1 MSFCYSPTIRAVQQ
15 QNGPERVDV
24 PLIITIVKHGS
35 RPFVRIAI
43 EEILCGAAGKFE
55 TSNDPSSA

>member
-1 MSFCYSPTIRAVQQ
+1 MDQQ
-15 QNGPERVDV
+15 RVDV
-24 PLIITIVKHGS
+24 TLIITIVKHGS